1 MIVLNSG
8 LICRHAGVYTRA
20 EAVRLSE
27 LKLIKLQGLYRDQIT
42 HLQHVLKQRRR
53 SYLQDIRRE
62 RETYCN
68 LQNLLAIHI
77 DIHINNCRQHS
88 RPAQGDAARAQTV

>member
-1 MIVLNSG
+1 MSKKFCKEF
-8 LICRHAGVYTRA
+8 LIYISLFNFLSRHAGVYTRA

-27 LKLIKLQGLYRDQIT
+27 MKLIKLQGLYREQIT

-53 SYLQDIRRE
+53 SYLHDIRRE

-68 LQNLLAIHI
+68 
-77 DIHINNCRQHS
+77 
-88 RPAQGDAARAQTV
+88 